1 MPSVESILSGLPMV
15 LLWAST
21 LLVAAGLGYLFA
33 QRRHATRTSSP
44 APDPQRR
51 IEQLSV
57 LTEVGQA
64 LGSSLRIDDLLEKIY
79 QQVSRLMDT
88 SLFYVALYDP
98 VSDTISFPLAREE
111 GQPWTLE
118 SRKARHGLTERIIH
132 TSQPLLIASDVSGK
146 MREMGVELIGRLP
159 CSWLGVPM
167 MAGDQVL
174 GVITVQSLEREGAYE
189 PEHVELLQ
197 TIAAQAAVAVAN
209 ARLYE
214 RTDKALARRADEVTA
229 RNRQLSE
236 ILRLGN
242 ALKFNLEPEDILDRV
257 VHAVVDSLGFNIALL
272 NLVEPGPPPFLRRAA
287 AAGIPPDVWQQMKTA
302 AVALDEYLAL
312 MRPEFRI
319 SQSYFISHHYLEVW
333 QSRPDVYIPDLGP
346 RVEGE
351 WMAEDG
357 LFVPLADSSG
367 QLMGM
372 LSVDDPADRRV
383 PTRETIEVLEIFAN
397 QASIAI
403 EGAWLFRRLSEGR
416 DRLQAILNSTRDGL
430 VMISRTGGILVANSM
445 VGEMF
450 GVPSNEL
457 AGHSLVELVAGSPE
471 SRPESHAV
479 LLELFNQVLSELSAQ
494 STEITRG
501 VAQVNEPHRVIE
513 HVSVPMVDASGAPVA
528 RLLVLYDVTEQKD
541 AEALREDMTRMMVHD
556 LRSPLTNI
564 IAALDVLEMAVTDDQ
579 DKSIFELAHTGSDRL
594 LGLINSLLEIGK
606 LEAGQM
612 PLDRQRVAWEWLIQT
627 AHERVQAIAASEGV
641 RMSVNLPCGLPQ
653 ADADADVILRVLV
666 NLLDNAIHFS
676 PSGAVVEVSV
686 AWSAGQP
693 VAECRVRDQGPG
705 IPPEYRERIFQKFY
719 QMPGPRRRR
728 GTGLG
733 LPFSRLAVEAH
744 GGRIWVEDNP
754 GGGSVFV
761 FTLPIVKRDA

>member
-1 MPSVESILSGLPMV
+1 MPNVQFILSGLPLV
-15 LLWAST
+15 ILWAST
-21 LLVAAGLGYLFA
+21 LLVAAGLGYLLA
-33 QRRHATRTSSP
+33 QRRRATRTSP
-44 APDPQRR
+44 TPDPERR

-98 VSDTISFPLAREE
+98 VGDIISFPLAREG

-118 SRKARHGLTERIIH
+118 SRKARHGLTEHIIR
-132 TSQPLLIASDVSGK
+132 TCQPLLIASDVAGK
-146 MREMGVELIGRLP
+146 MGEMGVELIGRLP
-159 CSWLGVPM
+159 RTWLGVPM
-167 MAGDQVL
+167 MAGDEVL
-174 GVITVQSLEREGAYE
+174 GVITVQSLERERAYD

-214 RTDKALARRADEVTA
+214 RTDKALAQRVDEVAA

-242 ALKFNLEPEDILDRV
+242 ALKFNVEPEDILDRV

-287 AAGIPPDVWQQMKTA
+287 AAGIPPEVWQQMKTA
-302 AVALDEYLAL
+302 SVALDEYLAL

-333 QSRPDVYIPDLGP
+333 RSKPDVYIPDLGP
-346 RVEGE
+346 RAEGE

-372 LSVDDPADRRV
+372 LSVDDPADRRI

-403 EGAWLFRRLSEGR
+403 EGAWLFQRLSEGR

-430 VMISRTGGILVANSM
+430 MMIDKTGGILVANNM

-450 GVPSNEL
+450 GIPPNEL
-457 AGHSLVELVAGSPE
+457 VGHSLVELAAGTRELGSQ
-471 SRPESHAV
+471 SHTV
-479 LLELFNQVLSELSAQ
+479 LFGLFNQVLSELSAQ

-501 VAQVNEPHRVIE
+501 VALVSEPRRVVE
-513 HVSVPMVDASGAPVA
+513 HVSVPMGEASGAPVA
-528 RLLVLYDVTEQKD
+528 RLLALYDVTQQKD

-564 IAALDVLEMAVTDDQ
+564 IAALDVLELAVTDEQ
-579 DKSIFELAHTGSDRL
+579 DKNIVDLAHTGSARL

-612 PLDRQRVAWEWLIQT
+612 PLDRQPVAWDWLVQT
-627 AHERVQAIAASEGV
+627 ARERVQAIAASEGV
-641 RMSVNLPCGLPQ
+641 RIIVNLPSGLPRAN
-653 ADADADVILRVLV
+653 ADDDVTLRVLV

-676 PSGAVVEVSV
+676 PSEAAVEVSV
-686 AWSAGQP
+686 AWSAGQS
-693 VAECRVRDQGPG
+693 VAECRVRDRGPG
-705 IPPEYRERIFQKFY
+705 IPAEYRERIFQKFY

-761 FTLPIVKRDA
+761 FTLPIVTREV

>member
-1 MPSVESILSGLPMV
+1 
-15 LLWAST
+15 
-21 LLVAAGLGYLFA
+21 
-33 QRRHATRTSSP
+33 
-44 APDPQRR
+44 
-51 IEQLSV
+51 
-57 LTEVGQA
+57 
-64 LGSSLRIDDLLEKIY
+64 
-79 QQVSRLMDT
+79 
-88 SLFYVALYDP
+88 
-98 VSDTISFPLAREE
+98 
-111 GQPWTLE
+111 
-118 SRKARHGLTERIIH
+118 
-132 TSQPLLIASDVSGK
+132 

-159 CSWLGVPM
+159 RSWLGVPM
-167 MAGDQVL
+167 MTGDEVL

-189 PEHVELLQ
+189 PEQVELLQ

-214 RTDKALARRADEVTA
+214 RTDKALAQRVDEVAA

-242 ALKFNLEPEDILDRV
+242 VLKFNLELEDILGRV

-287 AAGIPPDVWQQMKTA
+287 AAGIPPDVWRQMKAA

-333 QSRPDVYIPDLGP
+333 RSKSDVYIPDLGP
-346 RVEGE
+346 RTEGE

-357 LFVPLADSSG
+357 LFVPLVDSSG

-372 LSVDDPADRRV
+372 LSVDDPADRRI

-397 QASIAI
+397 QTSIAI
-403 EGAWLFRRLSEGR
+403 EGAWLFRRLSEGH

-430 VMISRTGGILVANSM
+430 VMIGRTGGILVANSM

-450 GVPSNEL
+450 GVPPSEL
-457 AGHSLVELVAGSPE
+457 AGHSLVELASGPPE
-471 SRPESHAV
+471 SRLESRAV
-479 LLELFNQVLSELSAQ
+479 LLELCQRVLSELSAQ
-494 STEITRG
+494 STEIIRG
-501 VAQVNEPHRVIE
+501 VTQVNEPRRIVE
-513 HVSVPMVDASGAPVA
+513 HVSVPMVEASGAPVA
-528 RLLVLYDVTEQKD
+528 RLLALYDVTEQKD

-564 IAALDVLEMAVTDDQ
+564 IAALDVLELAVTDEQ
-579 DKSIFELAHTGSDRL
+579 DKHIVELAHAGSARL

-606 LEAGQM
+606 LEGGQM
-612 PLDRQRVAWEWLIQT
+612 PLNRRPVGWDWLVQT
-627 AHERVQAIAASEGV
+627 ARERVQAIAASEGV
-641 RMSVNLPCGLPQ
+641 KVSVNMPPGLPQ
-653 ADADADVILRVLV
+653 ADADDDVILRVLV
-666 NLLDNAIHFS
+666 NLLDNAIQFS

-686 AWSAGQP
+686 AWSASQS

-705 IPPEYRERIFQKFY
+705 IPSEYRERIFQKFY
-719 QMPGPRRRR
+719 QVPGPRRRR

-761 FTLPIVKRDA
+761 FTLANVKRDV

>member
-1 MPSVESILSGLPMV
+1 MPSVQSILSGLPLV
-15 LLWAST
+15 ILWAST
-21 LLVAAGLGYLFA
+21 LLVAAGLGYFFA
-33 QRRHATRTSSP
+33 QRRHATRTSP

-64 LGSSLRIDDLLEKIY
+64 LASSLRLDDLLEKIY

-98 VSDTISFPLAREE
+98 VGDIISFPLAREG

-118 SRKARHGLTERIIH
+118 SRKARHGLTEHIIR
-132 TSQPLLIASDVSGK
+132 TCQPLLIASDVAGK
-146 MREMGVELIGRLP
+146 MGEMGVELIGRLP
-159 CSWLGVPM
+159 RTWLGVPM
-167 MAGDQVL
+167 MAGDEVL
-174 GVITVQSLEREGAYE
+174 GVITVQSLERERAYE

-214 RTDKALARRADEVTA
+214 RTDKALAQRVDEVAA

-242 ALKFNLEPEDILDRV
+242 ALKFNVEPEDILDRV

-287 AAGIPPDVWQQMKTA
+287 AAGIPPDVWRQMKTA
-302 AVALDEYLAL
+302 SVALDEYLAL

-319 SQSYFISHHYLEVW
+319 SQSYLISHHYLEVW
-333 QSRPDVYIPDLGP
+333 RSKPDVYIPDLGP
-346 RVEGE
+346 RAEGE
-351 WMAEDG
+351 WTAEDG
-357 LFVPLADSSG
+357 LFVPLADSSD

-372 LSVDDPADRRV
+372 LSVDDPTDRRI

-430 VMISRTGGILVANSM
+430 VMIGKTGGILVANDM

-450 GVPSNEL
+450 GIPPNEL
-457 AGHSLVELVAGSPE
+457 VGHSLVELAAGTSE
-471 SRPESHAV
+471 SRSQLHAV
-479 LLELFNQVLSELSAQ
+479 LIGLFNQVLSELCAQ

-501 VAQVNEPHRVIE
+501 VALVSEPRRVVE
-513 HVSVPMVDASGAPVA
+513 HVSVPMGEASGAPVA
-528 RLLVLYDVTEQKD
+528 RLLALYDVTQQKD

-564 IAALDVLEMAVTDDQ
+564 IAALDVLELAVTDEQ
-579 DKSIFELAHTGSDRL
+579 DKNIVELAHAGSARL

-612 PLDRQRVAWEWLIQT
+612 PLDRQSVAWDWLVQT
-627 AHERVQAIAASEGV
+627 ARERVQAIAASEGV
-641 RMSVNLPCGLPQ
+641 RMTVNLPSGLPRAN
-653 ADADADVILRVLV
+653 ADDDVILRVLV

-676 PSGAVVEVSV
+676 PSGAAVEVSV
-686 AWSAGQP
+686 AWSAGQS

-705 IPPEYRERIFQKFY
+705 IPAEYRERIFQKFY

-761 FTLPIVKRDA
+761 FTLPIVTREV